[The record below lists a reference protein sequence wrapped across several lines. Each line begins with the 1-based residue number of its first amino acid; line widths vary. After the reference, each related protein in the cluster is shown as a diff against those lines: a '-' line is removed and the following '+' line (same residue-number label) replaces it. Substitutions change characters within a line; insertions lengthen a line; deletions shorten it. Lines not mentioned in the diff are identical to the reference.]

1 MDCVCSDMKYHI
13 SDACASAACV
23 RLDKKS
29 HHCCVDTA
37 NICSKLS
44 SSCDL
49 AKVSCQEA
57 PEQEAMAPT
66 DACSRNFQDTCTC
79 ENALDHLDS
88 ISDACASGERD
99 CSDVKCH
106 RHRVDATTASS
117 ELSSDCDFDRS
128 PLL

>member
-1 MDCVCSDMKYHI
+1 MKYHNLCI
-13 SDACASAACV
+13 
-23 RLDKKS
+23 
-29 HHCCVDTA
+29 DTA
-37 NICSKLS
+37 NTFSKLS

-57 PEQEAMAPT
+57 PEEEATAPT

-106 RHRVDATTASS
+106 KHRVDATNTSS
-117 ELSSDCDFDRS
+117 ELSSDCAFDRS